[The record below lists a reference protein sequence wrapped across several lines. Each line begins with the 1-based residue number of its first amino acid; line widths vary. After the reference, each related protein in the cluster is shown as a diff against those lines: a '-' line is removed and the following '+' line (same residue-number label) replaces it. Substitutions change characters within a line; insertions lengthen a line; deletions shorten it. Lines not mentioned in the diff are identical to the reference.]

1 MDTDIYRNIITF
13 IEYLEASSS
22 EDHSIL
28 IHLYLVGLHKFCFV
42 FMFVV
47 MFNFSEV

>member
-13 IEYLEASSS
+13 IGYLEASS

-28 IHLYLVGLHKFCFV
+28 IHLYLVELHKFRFV

-47 MFNFSEV
+47 MFNFSKV